1 MGQFFGG
8 TRPDLNTPEGRELYK
23 LLRDNGG
30 ISNYD
35 PRKGGVVVDHNKNFP
50 KGTYVYA
57 EKDGKPGL
65 MIPGNAAS
73 FHREPMKA
81 GGYMELAQKRHN
93 ALRAANGE
101 PPLTPE
107 RSLPTTAEL
116 KTIKKSRDYEAEAAA
131 KAPRTPAPNPNR
143 EPLTEDN
150 LQPPS
155 RSVPESSKPRS
166 WSEYE
171 TWLND
176 ESGIQLRGGYEST
189 ALPGLDNSKFKG
201 VNNEPKGTV
210 EGDYVPTGEEQS
222 AGAQQGTSPAA
233 DVGDQGR
240 ALRMPKGARQQEM
253 FMRQNPNFGQED
265 NSSSLST
272 QPSAISARSRAF
284 LDAPMDKGPMDVM
297 RRTNAAQN
305 LLRQGDKYAVKRD
318 DGTYTDITEEGYDE
332 IRSNHRNAQSFKD
345 DFLNQ
350 YVVETPSQSQSP
362 DSINPIAASFTSMP
376 EKIVEVDMLNNA
388 FDTEAYGKAIDSQ
401 AAFNLQTSESFVDD
415 VLGDGR
421 EPLMRSETLKALGL

>member
-8 TRPDLNTPEGRELYK
+8 TSPDLNTPEGRELYN
-23 LLRDNGG
+23 LLRDKGG
-30 ISNYD
+30 ARNYD
-35 PRKGGVVVDHNKNFP
+35 PTKGGVVVDHNKKNFP

-73 FHREPMKA
+73 FHPEPMKA

-93 ALRAANGE
+93 ALRVANGE
-101 PPLTPE
+101 PPLTPG

-116 KTIKKSRDYEAEAAA
+116 KTIKKSRDYEAEAEAAA
-131 KAPRTPAPNPNR
+131 KKEEEDQKLEYDGDSPGTQTSPNKSNMPM
-143 EPLTEDN
+143 
-150 LQPPS
+150 
-155 RSVPESSKPRS
+155 S
-166 WSEYE
+166 WTEYE
-171 TWLND
+171 AWLGAK
-176 ESGIQLRGGYEST
+176 SRGIQLRGGYEST

-201 VNNEPKGTV
+201 VNNKPKGTV

-284 LDAPMDKGPMDVM
+284 LDAPSDVGVMGVM

-305 LLRQGDKYAVKRD
+305 IMRQGNDIVYKD
-318 DGTYTDITEEGYDE
+318 EDGNNRSITQEGYND
-332 IRSNHRNAQSFKD
+332 IVQNQRNAQAFKD

-350 YVVETPSQSQSP
+350 YAVETPSQSQSP

-401 AAFNLQTSESFVDD
+401 AAFNLQNSESFVDD

-421 EPLMRSETLKALGL
+421 EPLMRSKTLKALGL

>member
-1 MGQFFGG
+1 
-8 TRPDLNTPEGRELYK
+8 
-23 LLRDNGG
+23 
-30 ISNYD
+30 
-35 PRKGGVVVDHNKNFP
+35 
-50 KGTYVYA
+50 
-57 EKDGKPGL
+57 
-65 MIPGNAAS
+65 
-73 FHREPMKA
+73 
-81 GGYMELAQKRHN
+81 
-93 ALRAANGE
+93 
-101 PPLTPE
+101 
-107 RSLPTTAEL
+107 
-116 KTIKKSRDYEAEAAA
+116 
-131 KAPRTPAPNPNR
+131 
-143 EPLTEDN
+143 
-150 LQPPS
+150 
-155 RSVPESSKPRS
+155 
-166 WSEYE
+166 
-171 TWLND
+171 

-401 AAFNLQTSESFVDD
+401 AAFNLQNSESFVDD

>member
-1 MGQFFGG
+1 LVMGRLSRAEEAKQRAAKRQLQFGSAE
-8 TRPDLNTPEGRELYK
+8 TNAAKPNHEGLIDDAGRMIGSGI
-23 LLRDNGG
+23 LRDGVLYTEITPGG
-30 ISNYD
+30 G
-35 PRKGGVVVDHNKNFP
+35 RATGRGRRGGVTVPTAAISLAGGKLFPVV
-50 KGTYVYA
+50 
-57 EKDGKPGL
+57 KDGKVQYVERG
-65 MIPGNAAS
+65 A
-73 FHREPMKA
+73 
-81 GGYMELAQKRHN
+81 LAETKQ
-93 ALRAANGE
+93 
-101 PPLTPE
+101 PE
-107 RSLPTTAEL
+107 RE
-116 KTIKKSRDYEAEAAA
+116 
-131 KAPRTPAPNPNR
+131 TPAPDPDPDPDP
-143 EPLTEDN
+143 EPLTEET
-150 LQPPS
+150 LKPPS
-155 RSVPESSKPRS
+155 RTELESSKPKS

-171 TWLND
+171 TWLN

-201 VNNEPKGTV
+201 VNNKPKGTV

-284 LDAPMDKGPMDVM
+284 LDAPSDVGVMGVM

-305 LLRQGDKYAVKRD
+305 IMRQGNDIVYKD
-318 DGTYTDITEEGYDE
+318 EDGNNRSITQEGYND
-332 IRSNHRNAQSFKD
+332 IVQNQRNAQTFKD

-350 YVVETPSQSQSP
+350 YAVETPSQSQSP

-401 AAFNLQTSESFVDD
+401 AAFNLQNSESFVDD

-421 EPLMRSETLKALGL
+421 EPLMRSKTLKALGL